1 MAKYPS
7 LVSCNSASVVDS
19 MPRYF
24 AFHGVDLGSGPD
36 HVTIFFLSKYG
47 KCIKYRLLSWR
58 QTFSGTFSSV
68 RSQSKQF
75 SKKFVAVPGT
85 RTREPESS
93 QQKSKSVARYPLHYW
108 DINNRYWIFSLLIK
122 LVCIGHYRH
131 FVFSTWKV
139 HCTLARSALATM
151 RNVQCNSTYRQVLFY
166 SDHFV

>member
-1 MAKYPS
+1 MAKDPS

-75 SKKFVAVPGT
+75 SKKFVALPGT

-93 QQKSKSVARYPLHYW
+93 QQKSKSVARYPLHY
-108 DINNRYWIFSLLIK
+108 
-122 LVCIGHYRH
+122 
-131 FVFSTWKV
+131 
-139 HCTLARSALATM
+139 
-151 RNVQCNSTYRQVLFY
+151 
-166 SDHFV
+166 